1 MSSDTS
7 GISVLV
13 TPRDGPPYQ
22 ELLYSEVTTA
32 GVRVHYTD
40 GPTRS
45 QTLNVFLGPAV
56 LAWCRIRGSQVL
68 HIHWLFQFSLPWA
81 RRKLWAMK
89 LMQWWYGMYLRTAS
103 ILGYA
108 IVWTAHDLVPHE
120 RIFEDD
126 ERATNLLISKA
137 SAVIALS
144 ETTAGELR
152 SLGARDVRVIPMGS
166 YATPYPVSLT
176 AEAART
182 SFGFKGD
189 DVVVLLIGRIEAYK
203 GADLLLLAAERLP
216 AMSKIRLLIAGVC
229 PDEDY
234 RRELSR
240 LVAEA
245 GTRVTSVFEWIAD
258 DDVARYLQAADIAI
272 FPFREV
278 TNSGSVRLAQSFG
291 CPVIIPDL
299 HNLRDVPRETAIRF
313 SPIVNR
319 DVGPIT
325 AALLQA
331 ENLSKVD
338 YAAMSTAALSWA
350 NSFGWTDAA
359 CATVATYRDVCRRPA

>member
-1 MSSDTS
+1 MSSDSS

-13 TPRDGPPYQ
+13 TPHDGPPYQ

-32 GVRVHYTD
+32 GVRVRYTD
-40 GPTRS
+40 GPTPS

-56 LAWCRIRGSQVL
+56 LAWCRIRGSRVL

-81 RRKLWAMK
+81 RRRLWAMK
-89 LMQWWYGMYLRTAS
+89 LMQWWYGIYLRTAC

-126 ERATNLLISKA
+126 QRATNLLIA
-137 SAVIALS
+137 RAAAVIALS
-144 ETTAGELR
+144 ETTAAELR
-152 SLGARDVRVIPMGS
+152 SLGARDVRVIPLGS

-176 AEAART
+176 AEAARA
-182 SFGFKGD
+182 SFGFSGD
-189 DVVVLLIGRIEAYK
+189 DVVVLLIGRMDPYK
-203 GADLLLLAAERLP
+203 GADLLLLAAKHLP
-216 AMSKIRLLIAGVC
+216 AASRIKLLIAGVC
-229 PDEDY
+229 PDKDY

-240 LVAEA
+240 LATEA
-245 GTRVTSVFEWIAD
+245 GERVTLVLEWIAD
-258 DDVARYLQAADIAI
+258 DDIARYLQAADIAI

-291 CPVIIPDL
+291 RPVIVPDL
-299 HNLRDVPRETAIRF
+299 SNLRDVPRETAIRF
-313 SPIVNR
+313 VPIVNQ

-331 ENLSKVD
+331 ENLSEAD